1 MPAKVLIPSPLRR
14 LTDNQSEVF
23 LEGKDV
29 REIMRSLE
37 KTFPGFRN
45 RLFDDSG
52 RLRRF
57 ISVFLNDKDIRRLAG
72 EDTLVR
78 DGDTIAIVP
87 AVAGG

>member
-14 LTDNQSEVF
+14 LTDNKTEVL
-23 LEGKDV
+23 LEGGSV
-29 REIMRSLE
+29 AEIMRALE
-37 KTFPGFRN
+37 NAYPGFRN

-57 ISVFLNDKDIRRLAG
+57 INVFVNDKDIRKSAG
-72 EDTLVR
+72 EDTPVR
-78 DGDTIAIVP
+78 DGDEVTIVP